1 MNWNPTIYLLWLTIK
16 YLIVASA
23 IAYGFLWLIF
33 RFYVKEYEMDTKSQI
48 MISFKT
54 FGTFILIN
62 FVFLF
67 WLPPIS
73 TSILPPFFL
82 SIGASL
88 FVAHRLLINAG
99 MEKKETWRVA
109 VPWFIAMLAF
119 SLIFMSVEGII

>member
-33 RFYVKEYEMDTKSQI
+33 RFYVKEYEMDAKSQI

-62 FVFLF
+62 FVFLL

-88 FVAHRLLINAG
+88 FVAHRLLIKAG

-109 VPWFIAMLAF
+109 MPWFAAMLAF